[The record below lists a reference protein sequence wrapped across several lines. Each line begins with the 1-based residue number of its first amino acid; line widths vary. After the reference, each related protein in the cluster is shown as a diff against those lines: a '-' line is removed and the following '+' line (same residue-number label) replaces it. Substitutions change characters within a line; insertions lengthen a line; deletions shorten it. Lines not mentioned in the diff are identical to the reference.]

1 MKYISLLMLIF
12 LVGCASRP
20 IEATSSQDNPFDA
33 YSNYSIKTTLDTARQ
48 LQDLGEQRAIATL
61 TSWAKSNP
69 DDLRTIVMCRMLF
82 KGKQA
87 PLRRPYLGGAV
98 FFGETTYADWPLEPI
113 AIFEGV
119 SILITR
125 GYELGGEAESA
136 EAYLSYCI
144 QDGSWISENYE
155 DKTSNQIKTSLKK
168 FMVETKWKQELSGTD
183 KQFLMSQ
190 GE

>member
-1 MKYISLLMLIF
+1 MLMLIV
-12 LVGCASRP
+12 LAGCTNRP
-20 IEATSSQDNPFDA
+20 PEVTSSQDNPFDA
-33 YSNYSIKTTLDTARQ
+33 YNNYSIKTTLDMARE
-48 LQDLGEQRAIATL
+48 LQDLGKEKAVVKLR
-61 TSWAKSNP
+61 SWAKGNP

-87 PLRRPYLGGAV
+87 PLRRPSLGGAV

-113 AIFEGV
+113 TIFEGIP
-119 SILITR
+119 ILITR
-125 GYELGGEAESA
+125 GYVLGGRAEPA

-144 QDGSWISENYE
+144 QDGSWISEKYE
-155 DKTSNQIKTSLKK
+155 NKTPNQIKSSLTK
-168 FMVETKWKQELSGTD
+168 FIAETKWKQELSGTD